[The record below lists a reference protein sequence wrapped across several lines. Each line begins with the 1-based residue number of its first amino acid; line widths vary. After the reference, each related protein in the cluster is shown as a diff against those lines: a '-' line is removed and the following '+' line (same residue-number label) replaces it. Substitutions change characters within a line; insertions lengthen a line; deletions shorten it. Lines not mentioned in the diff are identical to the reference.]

1 MKKAIVNLIEK
12 LRRGENSIPTRIKR
26 HYKLKKFH
34 KYAQVGENLNIC
46 VRANC
51 TADGPGRIQIGD
63 HCRIY
68 GALQSQGD
76 GKIIIGD
83 HTCIYERSVIG
94 SVNSV
99 RIGSC
104 VMISNHVHIFD
115 NNNHPTPP
123 TVRHEMCM
131 GGFEGEPW
139 RWTHSESKPIVLEDD
154 VWIGEYAAIMKGV
167 TIGKGS
173 VVAAHAVVTKDVPPC
188 TIVAGNPARVVKE
201 IAYEA
206 E

>member
-12 LRRGENSIPTRIKR
+12 LRLGEKSIPTRIKR

-34 KYAQVGENLNIC
+34 KYAEVGDDLNIC

-51 TADGPGRIQIGD
+51 TADGPGRIRIGS
-63 HCRIY
+63 HCRVY
-68 GALQSQGD
+68 GTLQSQDD
-76 GKIIIGD
+76 GKIAIGD

-94 SVNSV
+94 SVNSIK
-99 RIGSC
+99 IGSC
-104 VMISNHVHIFD
+104 VVISNHVHIFD
-115 NNNHPTPP
+115 NNNHPTSPSA
-123 TVRHEMCM
+123 RHEMCM
-131 GGFEGEPW
+131 GGFEGEAW
-139 RWTHSESKPIVLEDD
+139 RWRYADCAPVVIEDD
-154 VWIGEYAAIMKGV
+154 VWIGEYAAVMKGV
-167 TIGKGS
+167 TIGKGA